1 MSCNGCRALRKGCAD
16 GCTLR
21 PCLQW
26 INSPES
32 QVNATLFLAKYYG
45 RAGLI
50 NLINVGPTHRRPVR
64 DGARSRIREIFR
76 SLLYEAC
83 GRIIHPVHGS
93 VGLMSS
99 GNWPQCQAA
108 VEAVLNGG
116 SPQFSGHNNESVV
129 TLGRARARIRSKR
142 SCRSEVNSVVTGLT
156 SEPEAKF
163 TISGWDYENDDQ
175 ELNRAASHDSFSV
188 ETVEP
193 ASVNRDWE
201 PVWGIKPES
210 EPSEIELELTLGLNH
225 VHQTY
230 MSTTVIDI
238 SDSE

>member
-1 MSCNGCRALRKGCAD
+1 MSCNGCRALRRGCAD
-16 GCTLR
+16 DCTLR

-32 QVNATLFLAKYYG
+32 QVNATLFLAKFYG

-50 NLINVGPTHRRPVR
+50 NLISVGPTHLHP
-64 DGARSRIREIFR
+64 ETFR

-83 GRIIHPVHGS
+83 GRIINPVHGS
-93 VGLMSS
+93 VGLLSS
-99 GNWPQCQAA
+99 GNWPRCQAA
-108 VEAVLNGG
+108 VEAVLHGG
-116 SPQFSGHNNESVV
+116 APLLSGHNNDSVA

-142 SCRSEVNSVVTGLT
+142 SAARGKCEFNSVADGLT

-163 TISGWDYENDDQ
+163 TISGWDCGEEYGNLGDDDQ
-175 ELNRAASHDSFSV
+175 GLKRAASHDSFSV

-193 ASVNRDWE
+193 ALANRYCKPD
-201 PVWGIKPES
+201 WGIKPES
-210 EPSEIELELTLGLNH
+210 QPGEIGLELTLGTNH
-225 VHQTY
+225 VRQTY
-230 MSTTVIDI
+230 ISTVIDI